1 LVKVTIAQ
9 NILAANDNIAQEI
22 QQRHAALGIHTLNVM
37 SSPGAGKTTLLER
50 TIQRLQGRISIS
62 VIEGDVETA
71 ADAERIEAAGAQT
84 VQINTRGACHLEA
97 HMIRDALVEMEMD
110 SIDLLVIENIGNLV
124 CPAAWNLGEDTR
136 VVVIST
142 TEGDDKPAKYPQ
154 MFAVSQVLVI
164 NKLDLLPYVDYD
176 LEKAKRQAL
185 AINPR
190 LRIFEVSCRTGEG
203 LDAWC
208 EWLST
213 LVKSVEFV
221 EGPDYVIHD
230 GIDNPATAH
239 PCFGHCAG
247 RGLPALRLWAGYAL
261 GTGRLRAERQP
272 GRHHRD

>member
-1 LVKVTIAQ
+1 MVKVTIAQ
-9 NILAANDNIAQEI
+9 NILAANDTIAQEM
-22 QQRHAALGIHTLNVM
+22 QQRHAARGIHTLNIM

-50 TIQRLQGRISIS
+50 TIERLRGRVRIG
-62 VIEGDVETA
+62 VIEGDVETS

-97 HMIRDALVEMEMD
+97 HMIRDALAEMD
-110 SIDLLVIENIGNLV
+110 IDGIDLLVIENIGNLV
-124 CPAAWNLGEDTR
+124 CPAGWNLGEDAR

-190 LRIFEVSCRTGEG
+190 LQIFEVSCRTGEG
-203 LDAWC
+203 LDTWCAWLTTQVKRI
-208 EWLST
+208 E
-213 LVKSVEFV
+213 LVE
-221 EGPDYVIHD
+221 
-230 GIDNPATAH
+230 
-239 PCFGHCAG
+239 
-247 RGLPALRLWAGYAL
+247 
-261 GTGRLRAERQP
+261 
-272 GRHHRD
+272 